1 MRICYS
7 FILFVLSSCFSPSL
21 GAHVVIGRVL
31 DSESLEP
38 IEDVRVNLKIS
49 EPFLQ
54 EEVRTNK
61 EGDFKIEYSGDLVIF
76 PDLFLEE
83 GDTQATERKIR
94 VKLIHPEFITDTYE
108 EEKECKPLDLVEF
121 DVGAFYLQKKEEFLS
136 KEVASIE

>member
-1 MRICYS
+1 MR
-7 FILFVLSSCFSPSL
+7 LFFLLNLIVLSSCLSPSL
-21 GAHVVIGRVL
+21 GAHVVIGKVL

-38 IEDVRVNLKIS
+38 IEDVRVNLKITQ
-49 EPFLQ
+49 PFLQ
-54 EEVRTNK
+54 EEVLTNK
-61 EGDFKIEYSGDLVIF
+61 EGDFKIEYSGDLVVF

-121 DVGAFYLQKKEEFLS
+121 DVGAFYLQKKEEFSQKSELT
-136 KEVASIE
+136 VH